1 MFFDYSFTGFFLRW
15 MMKRLQGYV
24 QRVGIAIPIS
34 LITRSAKL
42 PVILWEAAKAV
53 IAEPIQPFARIVNT
67 TIIKYKIIDT
77 VGFASALKVIFLLR
91 INAIRYP
98 IVVEIR

>member
-1 MFFDYSFTGFFLRW
+1 MRW

-42 PVILWEAAKAV
+42 PVILCEAAKAV
-53 IAEPIQPFARIVNT
+53 IAEPIQPFAKIVNT
-67 TIIKYKIIDT
+67 TIITYKIILT
-77 VGFASALKVIFLLR
+77 VGFASALKVIFLFK
-91 INAIRYP
+91 INAIA
-98 IVVEIR
+98 